1 VWILLVQS
9 RDSRNDYKKGTRR
22 HRGLLEGN
30 LSNFLDAFRDIE
42 DVGTGQAALWVQ
54 FGGGTN

>member
-1 VWILLVQS
+1 MQS

-22 HRGLLEGN
+22 RGLLEGN
-30 LSNFLDAFRDIE
+30 LSNFLDTFSDIQ
-42 DVGTGQAALWVQ
+42 DVGMGQAVLWEQ